1 MTVAAPA
8 SSSTEAVAEDRAS
21 LQAHGDVWL
30 PKRIWRQL
38 PMAAKYAIV
47 LVLALIYVVPMLV
60 LVNTAFKTPNGFIS
74 NPTGL
79 TKTVS
84 LANFISA
91 WNEGDFAAYIGNS
104 VLYTFV
110 VAGLGTLLSLLIAYP
125 VARRYVPVASWLLGL
140 FVVALFLPNSIP
152 TQFELLLHIHLYN
165 SRIGYMLVLLAGLG
179 VGPLLITGYIRS
191 IPYELDQAAAADGCG
206 YFRYLFMFI
215 APIARPVLMTSFLL
229 QAIYVWNEIILATI
243 YLPSNNKLPVSAGLF
258 AFYGQYTDQ
267 WSLIAAATLIIC
279 LPLIAV
285 FLVLQRYFVAGALS
299 GAFK

>member
-1 MTVAAPA
+1 
-8 SSSTEAVAEDRAS
+8 
-21 LQAHGDVWL
+21 VWL